1 MMVIRKRRLIQCVLS
16 SSNSINLQK
25 WFYFPLTKNAYSLEP
40 ILFIY
45 VHTSIFIQRYLDVSC
60 FFVHI
65 PITIVIEHYLIKIVH
80 STLWQLSLEGRYG
93 WSQPLWGSLV
103 SPTPPPEAL
112 MLILE
117 RSQWQVICQARVF
130 LVLVKNFRLFWLL
143 QYFYFS
149 WCITKNNPFLV
160 SNLPKL
166 NWTWWVDKKSGKTTL
181 VFCWNFYFKACVWN
195 SHYNWN

>member
-1 MMVIRKRRLIQCVLS
+1 MFCI
-16 SSNSINLQK
+16 
-25 WFYFPLTKNAYSLEP
+25 
-40 ILFIY
+40 
-45 VHTSIFIQRYLDVSC
+45 
-60 FFVHI
+60 HI
-65 PITIVIEHYLIKIVH
+65 SITIVIEHYLIKIVH

-166 NWTWWVDKKSGKTTL
+166 NWTWWVDKKSGKTRLFFVGIFTSKH
-181 VFCWNFYFKACVWN
+181 VFAIVITIVTNG
-195 SHYNWN
+195 NWVRYWKYSKLSSNW

>member
-1 MMVIRKRRLIQCVLS
+1 MVLFSFDKKC
-16 SSNSINLQK
+16 LQS
-25 WFYFPLTKNAYSLEP
+25 WANNFHL
-40 ILFIY
+40 
-45 VHTSIFIQRYLDVSC
+45 HTSILMISKPTKIWLYDC
-60 FFVHI
+60 FVYIFH
-65 PITIVIEHYLIKIVH
+65 IVIEHYLIKIVH
-80 STLWQLSLEGRYG
+80 STLWQLSLESRNG

-166 NWTWWVDKKSGKTTL
+166 NWTWWVDKKWGKKTRL
-181 VFCWNFYFKACVWN
+181 FFVGIFMFFEVC
-195 SHYNWN
+195 

>member
-1 MMVIRKRRLIQCVLS
+1 MFCI
-16 SSNSINLQK
+16 
-25 WFYFPLTKNAYSLEP
+25 
-40 ILFIY
+40 
-45 VHTSIFIQRYLDVSC
+45 
-60 FFVHI
+60 HI
-65 PITIVIEHYLIKIVH
+65 PIPSPIVIEHYLIKIVH

-181 VFCWNFYFKACVWN
+181 VFCWNFYLEACVWN